1 MYAFTAAAVAI
12 YAYSTYTQVQN
23 SKEMLKLQKT
33 ANTNA
38 VTAAE
43 KQQVI
48 ATEAVNKQNAKTP
61 DTGQIQ
67 SQNQRA
73 EKSGV
78 GSTMLTGPAGVKDDE
93 LTLSKTQ
100 LLGS

>member
-1 MYAFTAAAVAI
+1 MQVMAAASVVA
-12 YAYSTYTQVQN
+12 AYSTYKSYEN
-23 SKEMLKLQKT
+23 SKKALDVQKT

-38 VTAAE
+38 VAAAE

-67 SQNQRA
+67 AQNQRA